1 MHEKDH
7 LDQMLESS
15 LSSYGDPGADSG
27 LAERI
32 LARVSSEKKS
42 KESASGWRN
51 RVPLWIAL
59 PAAACLLLSLL
70 VWKSMGPSAIRPST
84 HQPSV
89 ASVTP
94 KSQAPDLANVVPA
107 KRIPT
112 HTVLRTTSRPA
123 GAVTRS
129 ATRPKLDVFPQPQ
142 PLSPEEQALYAFATQ
157 VPEEQ
162 RRAVMTARKNDDAPL
177 NIAAIS
183 IQPLEV
189 PDTGK
194 N

>member
-15 LSSYGDPGADSG
+15 LSSYGDPGADTG

-32 LARVSSEKKS
+32 LARVSSEKKL
-42 KESASGWRN
+42 KESTSGWRN
-51 RVPLWIAL
+51 RLLLWTAL
-59 PAAACLLLSLL
+59 SAAACLLLGLF
-70 VWKSMGPSAIRPST
+70 VWKTAGPSAIPPST
-84 HQPSV
+84 HQPNV

-94 KSQAPDLANVVPA
+94 KSQAPNIAIVVPA

-112 HTVLRTTSRPA
+112 HTVPRTASRPA
-123 GAVTRS
+123 VAVTGS

-142 PLSPEEQALYAFATQ
+142 PLSSEEQALYAFATQ

-189 PDTGK
+189 LDTGK